1 MDSLTHVVV
10 GAAIGMSVMGRRTA
24 LWKGALWGAVCNTLP
39 DLDVF
44 IDHGDAIRNMTFH
57 RGESHALF
65 YLTLFSPLLAAMIA
79 KLHRETALF
88 KRWWLAV
95 WLALISHPLLD
106 VMTVYGTRL
115 ALPFVDE
122 PYGLGSIFII
132 DPLLTLPLLIGVI
145 VALAT
150 PGAKGLRWAHAGLAL
165 GMLYLAWCA
174 AAQQHVTGIA
184 KASISNEGL
193 QAERIL
199 VTPTAFN
206 TVLWRVVV
214 MTPRGLCGRLLLAAG
229 PRASHP
235 LRAASRRRRSL
246 LGPARQLE
254 RRAHRLVQPRLLQDG
269 GSRRHGA
276 DHRPAHG
283 PGALLHVRLRGR
295 QPAQRHA
302 AIGDAPGGR
311 PAARPRPRA
320 AVAVATRA
328 GRAASSPALG
338 PRPSVLAAAHGP
350 PHPHQCL
357 QLGPP
362 RKPFLGQGIEQVRQA
377 LGLGDGV
384 EGQRDGRHEHH
395 PEVERAR

>member
-193 QAERIL
+193 EAERIL

-214 MTPRGLCGRLLLAAG
+214 MTPEGYAEGYYSLLDREPRIRFERHPGGADLYSALRDNWNVERIAWFSRGFFKMEDRDGMVRITDLRMGQEPYYTFAFEVASRHSDIQPLATPRVVGQRPDLGRGLPWLW
-229 PRASHP
+229 
-235 LRAASRRRRSL
+235 
-246 LGPARQLE
+246 
-254 RRAHRLVQPRLLQDG
+254 RRALGEPLL
-269 GSRRHGA
+269 
-276 DHRPAHG
+276 
-283 PGALLHVRLRGR
+283 
-295 QPAQRHA
+295 
-302 AIGDAPGGR
+302 
-311 PAARPRPRA
+311 
-320 AVAVATRA
+320 
-328 GRAASSPALG
+328 
-338 PRPSVLAAAHGP
+338 
-350 PHPHQCL
+350 
-357 QLGPP
+357 PP
-362 RKPFLGQGIEQVRQA
+362 R
-377 LGLGDGV
+377 
-384 EGQRDGRHEHH
+384 
-395 PEVERAR
+395 